1 MQRFSFK
8 PVTAGEGMIFR
19 YDSERDKI
27 FFSQTVEPHDRGD
40 FERHLHAIQ
49 EECGVSGNHERLESV
64 FRELANANTRLE
76 SPIMFYDDTGTRIFK
91 CHLLP
96 EFDGGGKIVS
106 IICISQDITEMM
118 NIIDTVCVLQK
129 EKETILRELHDR
141 VKNNL
146 QIIESLLR
154 LQADRIHDFN
164 YYSLYENYVNRI
176 HSIALIQNR
185 LYQENNMEMVD
196 IGAYIGDLIE
206 TVGKNSSYDMEKVR
220 IDYSADADR
229 LELTVAIPCALI
241 INELVTNSLQH
252 AFPNGRRGRI
262 SILFSWDPGEMTH
275 ALEVSD
281 NGIGLPEYVDCYN
294 PSTMGFEL
302 VQALVRQIKGT
313 LVLSRSNGTRCRIRF

>member
-1 MQRFSFK
+1 M
-8 PVTAGEGMIFR
+8 PGTTGVWMIFR
-19 YDSERDKI
+19 YDNERDKI
-27 FFSQTVEPHDRGD
+27 FFSETLEPNDRGA
-40 FERHLHAIQ
+40 FERHIHAIQ
-49 EECGVSGNHERLESV
+49 EECGVAGHYDRLESV
-64 FRELANANTRLE
+64 FRELANEQTRLA
-76 SPIMFYDDTGTRIFK
+76 SPIMFYDDSGARIFK

-96 EFDGGGKIVS
+96 EFDGTGKIVS

-129 EKETILRELHDR
+129 EKETILREMHDR

-196 IGAYIGDLIE
+196 IGAYIGDFVE
-206 TVGKNSSYDMEKVR
+206 TVGKNKSYDAKNIQ
-220 IDYSADADR
+220 IDYTTDIDR

-241 INELVTNSLQH
+241 INELVINSLQH
-252 AFPNGRRGRI
+252 AFPDGRPGRI
-262 SILFSWDPGEMTH
+262 SILFSWDFNEMAH
-275 ALEVSD
+275 LLEISD

-294 PSTMGFEL
+294 PSTMGLEL
-302 VQALVRQIKGT
+302 VQALVRQIKGK
-313 LVLSRSNGTRCRIRF
+313 LIISRSNGTHYRIKF

>member
-1 MQRFSFK
+1 M
-8 PVTAGEGMIFR
+8 PGTTGEWMIFR
-19 YDSERDKI
+19 YDNERDKI
-27 FFSQTVEPHDRGD
+27 FFSETLGPNDRGA
-40 FERHLHAIQ
+40 FERHIHAIQ
-49 EECGVSGNHERLESV
+49 EECGVSGHYDRIESV
-64 FRELANANTRLE
+64 FRELANANSRLE
-76 SPIMFYDDTGTRIFK
+76 SPIMFYDDSGTRIFK

-96 EFDGGGKIVS
+96 EFDGTGKIVS

-196 IGAYIGDLIE
+196 IGAYIGDYIE
-206 TVGKNSSYDMEKVR
+206 TIRKNSSYDTKNIQ
-220 IDYSADADR
+220 IDYTTDIDR

-252 AFPNGRRGRI
+252 AFPNERPGRI
-262 SILFSWDPGEMTH
+262 SILFSWDFNEMAH
-275 ALEVSD
+275 VLEISD
-281 NGIGLPEYVDCYN
+281 NGIGLPEHVDCYN
-294 PSTMGFEL
+294 PSSMGFEL
-302 VQALVRQIKGT
+302 VQALVRQIKGK
-313 LVLSRSNGTRCRIRF
+313 LMISRSDGTRYRIRF